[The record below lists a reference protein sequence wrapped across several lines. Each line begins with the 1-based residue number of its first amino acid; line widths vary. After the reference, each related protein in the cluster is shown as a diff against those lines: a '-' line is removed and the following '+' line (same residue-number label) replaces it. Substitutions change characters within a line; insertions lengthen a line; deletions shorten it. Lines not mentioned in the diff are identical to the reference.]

1 MFCPKCG
8 TTINE
13 SDMFCRS
20 CGAGLA
26 AGTPQLEL
34 RGGRSLPRPAVWGIG
49 ATVGLLVLTGILWGI
64 VSRARHAQR
73 DYSAQKQTLGH
84 HAATPARQHGV
95 RAPLATASNP
105 AEQQAPPAEGS
116 KRIDPPGEAPGARIA
131 KILRETT
138 VFSVSCGGNADPDVC
153 RFLVNALATY
163 LSPDRVK
170 VLLYHDD
177 DPVADQSFYAPVFP
191 YSNVSLR
198 LIEVEGQQATS
209 EYLGGF
215 CFDPHAHNMNGLQ
228 LPVWVQ
234 VEKGGTVG
242 PLEEDKVAAAKV
254 LARTFAAY
262 WEGLVAPLE
271 NQPNMAALHWAAQQ
285 GDHRAQT
292 YLGFLYYNGKEG
304 LSQDFSQAEY
314 WWWQAAGWGN
324 AAAQYDLAVMY
335 AKGQAKPADAKEGY
349 EEAYVLLLLAAQG
362 KAQAATQQDILK
374 LLKLVRS
381 QLPADTRTAAAIY
394 VASLAAQEHTK
405 NPEDALR
412 LSGPAVLGLWRA
424 YPGSQR

>member
-1 MFCPKCG
+1 M
-8 TTINE
+8 
-13 SDMFCRS
+13 
-20 CGAGLA
+20 
-26 AGTPQLEL
+26 
-34 RGGRSLPRPAVWGIG
+34 
-49 ATVGLLVLTGILWGI
+49 
-64 VSRARHAQR
+64 
-73 DYSAQKQTLGH
+73 
-84 HAATPARQHGV
+84 
-95 RAPLATASNP
+95 
-105 AEQQAPPAEGS
+105 
-116 KRIDPPGEAPGARIA
+116 
-131 KILRETT
+131 
-138 VFSVSCGGNADPDVC
+138 
-153 RFLVNALATY
+153 NALATY

-191 YSNVSLR
+191 FRNVSLR

-262 WEGLVAPLE
+262 WVSLVARSE
-271 NQPNMAALHWAAQQ
+271 NGPNMAALRWAAQQ
-285 GDHRAQT
+285 GNHGAQT
-292 YLGFLYYNGKEG
+292 RLGFLYYNGKAG
-304 LSQDFSQAEY
+304 LPQDFSQAEY
-314 WWWQAAGWGN
+314 WWWQAAGWGY
-324 AAAQYDLAVMY
+324 ATAQYDLALMY
-335 AKGQAKPADAKEGY
+335 ARGQAKPSDTKEGY

-362 KAQAATQQDILK
+362 KPRSVSHQDVLK
-374 LLKLVRS
+374 LLSLVGS
-381 QLPADTRTAAAIY
+381 QLPADTRTAAALY
-394 VASLAAQEHTK
+394 VASLAAKGHTK

-412 LSGPAVLGLWRA
+412 LSGPAVLGLWRT